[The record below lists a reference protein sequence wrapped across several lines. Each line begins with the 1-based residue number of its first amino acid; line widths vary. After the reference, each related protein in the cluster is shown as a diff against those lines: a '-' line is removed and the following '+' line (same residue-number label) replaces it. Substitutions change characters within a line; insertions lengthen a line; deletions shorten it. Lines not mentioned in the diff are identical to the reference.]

1 MKNTLVFSFPPAL
14 CAFSS
19 SWARPKKAAPSEYQ
33 CRYSLRVRLFHRWQ
47 PVLWNP
53 CAFGDR
59 DLSPESRYSCQH
71 AHSRVLQKRSPFSF
85 DGTQDAPLPRRR
97 CFFFWPSVVSV
108 VFFSPE
114 YSWRMHAHSVRWYAI
129 IIGRLLPSPPP
140 ECHCVHTSFCT
151 QNTLWDLNGR
161 SGLFPSRLRTF
172 APEVCPVTLSS
183 SAFGVFLAFVKL

>member
-1 MKNTLVFSFPPAL
+1 MLFFFSWNPDHGKLHPIAHFPRSQKTVSTHKRETNFPGHSMECLMKNTRVFSFPPAL

-97 CFFFWPSVVSV
+97 CFFFS
-108 VFFSPE
+108 
-114 YSWRMHAHSVRWYAI
+114 
-129 IIGRLLPSPPP
+129 GLPSFRWCSSVPSI
-140 ECHCVHTSFCT
+140 HGACT
-151 QNTLWDLNGR
+151 LTQCAGTR
-161 SGLFPSRLRTF
+161 SS
-172 APEVCPVTLSS
+172 
-183 SAFGVFLAFVKL
+183 